1 MHTIT
6 ISDDII
12 KDVAKRIA
20 KELKEEDKKKE
31 NLYIKIYATSKP
43 EEIAEKIYC
52 ICVKEELN
60 QIIEALKEYTEDKEE

>member
-1 MHTIT
+1 MNTIT

-20 KELKEEDKKKE
+20 KELKEEKE
-31 NLYIKIYATSKP
+31 ERHYIKIYADLKP

-60 QIIEALKEYTEDKEE
+60 QIIEALKEYMEDKEE